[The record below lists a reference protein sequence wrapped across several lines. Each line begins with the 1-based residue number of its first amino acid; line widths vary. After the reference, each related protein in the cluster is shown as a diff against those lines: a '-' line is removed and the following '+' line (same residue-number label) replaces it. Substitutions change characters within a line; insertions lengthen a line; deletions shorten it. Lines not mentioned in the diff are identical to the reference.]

1 MSLIRFAK
9 RAKTSLLLKAMFLLF
24 TAVVLAG
31 CAIHPSLIHPS
42 VNSADT
48 AYAKMD
54 LDLSRKILKRV
65 LADSSTTI
73 DDRHSAVQRLAI
85 QDWKFYKDYDSART
99 RLQKALQLGF
109 KQSETWQTLS
119 RIERESGHYRQA
131 RSTARSG
138 IETAES
144 ESQKNAS
151 LLLFAWAVH
160 DQLIDNFREQKE
172 LDEKLL
178 NEGHRML
185 TEVLAAEPG
194 QPDASMFLLG
204 ISLLRRDGPTALKAW
219 RFYFHIPSNQ
229 PATGVLERPGETLDH
244 LLPRWEGDNLS
255 QDELTRVALALGQS
269 RMYEYAALV
278 AAGAQAGPKS
288 DCNPAIQEILAYE
301 DFIRNMKHITD
312 EYYRQLAVGAAKGSL
327 LWGLER
333 LGKEKAYKMT
343 LMRKAIDLW
352 EQLPFADERPEFHF
366 NRFQHEVSK
375 RFGAEVLAG
384 WSGNYKGYVLQ
395 MGHRVVDETIPIEQ
409 YGYKADLRY
418 ILLDTMV
425 SNGYSSWF
433 WDGKLMIGGWAAG
446 STIAEVRRGGL
457 VQAFD
462 FWRKIIDP
470 QERDK
475 EEELIEKETAL
486 DESLARDNPYGFLP
500 GLARRL
506 RLNVA
511 RRIYDSV
518 KAQGY
523 EGDDLC
529 VAFVAEYVRLHT
541 EYSTIGHEGRHAIDQ
556 LHFPE
561 EFKRW
566 SLAEREFRAKLSQII
581 FASDPALA
589 LNIFN
594 RLIGHSIS
602 HGQADE
608 HIMKLIVEWMQA
620 HSDEIAGIDTSR
632 PMLPQFDLL
641 SNDQIRAFFRGLD
654 PLAPQQQADCN

>member
-1 MSLIRFAK
+1 MSLNK
-9 RAKTSLLLKAMFLLF
+9 LTKSDKKSLLLKATFLLF
-24 TAVVLAG
+24 AAVVLAG

-48 AYAKMD
+48 AYAKMN

-73 DDRHSAVQRLAI
+73 DDRHSAIKRLAI
-85 QDWKFYKDYDSART
+85 QDWKFYKDYDSAKT
-99 RLQKALQLGF
+99 RLQDALQLGF
-109 KQSETWQTLS
+109 KQSETWQALS

-131 RSTARSG
+131 RSAARRG

-151 LLLFAWAVH
+151 RLLFGRAVH
-160 DQLIDNFREQKE
+160 DQLIENFREKKE

-178 NEGHRML
+178 DEGHRML
-185 TEVLAAEPG
+185 TEVLAVEPG

-204 ISLLRRDGPTALKAW
+204 ISILRRDGPTALKAW
-219 RFYFHIPSNQ
+219 RFYFHIPSDQ
-229 PATGVLERPGETLDH
+229 SATGVLEKPGKTLDY
-244 LLPRWEGDNLS
+244 LLPRREGDNLS
-255 QDELTRVALALGQS
+255 EGELRRVALALGQS

-278 AAGAQAGPKS
+278 AAGVQGPDS
-288 DCNPAIQEILAYE
+288 DCETGIREILVYE

-312 EYYRQLAVGAAKGSL
+312 EYYRQLAVGNAKGSL

-333 LGKEKAYKMT
+333 LGKEKAYKRT

-352 EQLPFADERPEFHF
+352 EQLPFADEKPEFHF
-366 NRFQHEVSK
+366 NRFQDEVRK

-395 MGHRVVDETIPIEQ
+395 MGHCVVDETIRIEQ
-409 YGYKADLRY
+409 YGYEADIRS
-418 ILLDTMV
+418 IFLDTMV

-433 WDGKLMIGGWAAG
+433 WDGEWMIGGWAMG
-446 STIAEVRRGGL
+446 STIAEVRRPGL
-457 VQAFD
+457 LTAFYL
-462 FWRKIIDP
+462 WRIITDP
-470 QERDK
+470 QERKK

-506 RLNVA
+506 RLNAA

-529 VAFVAEYVRLHT
+529 VAFVAEVVRLHR
-541 EYSTIGHEGRHAIDQ
+541 EYMTIGHEGRHAIDR

-566 SLAEREFRAKLSQII
+566 SSAEREFRAKLSQVA
-581 FASDPALA
+581 FASDPAFA
-589 LNIFN
+589 VRNIFS
-594 RLIGHSIS
+594 RLVGHSTS

-608 HIMKLIVEWMQA
+608 RIMKLIVEWMRAQT
-620 HSDEIAGIDTSR
+620 DEIAGIDPSR
-632 PMLPQFDLL
+632 PMLSQFDLL
-641 SNDQIRAFFRGLD
+641 SDDQIRTFFRGLD
-654 PLAPQQQADCN
+654 PLASHQKAVHN